1 MTEVTS
7 VKGHALTNILRK
19 SVSKVHK
26 YARKARGC
34 PKYVVEQS
42 YHEYV
47 VELSIDISAGRETH
61 QSIYQT
67 RIFRNTI
74 CMEKTQY
81 SFCMIAGH

>member
-19 SVSKVHK
+19 SAAKVHK

-42 YHEYV
+42 FPEYV
-47 VELSIDISAGRETH
+47 VEQSIDISVGRETN
-61 QSIYQT
+61 QIIYQ
-67 RIFRNTI
+67 IGI
-74 CMEKTQY
+74 L
-81 SFCMIAGH
+81 

>member
-19 SVSKVHK
+19 SAAKVQK

-42 YHEYV
+42 CPEYV
-47 VELSIDISAGRETH
+47 AEQSIDISAGRETN

-67 RIFRNTI
+67 GLL
-74 CMEKTQY
+74 Q
-81 SFCMIAGH
+81 